1 VDSLSEYGK
10 IRMRTIALGKGVPCR
25 EELSPEWAGTND
37 EMTTAI
43 AQKPAEQ
50 LKPAPNQEWAPRIWE
65 GCDFFAWLRLLARNH
80 CAVHWSYWYIAT
92 IITVISFVHTI
103 LRYVQT
109 AVYGRRV
116 ARTTLRQAPLFII
129 GHWRTGTTFLHE
141 LLILDER
148 HTYPNTYECFEPNHF
163 LLTERFF
170 TRWLSFLMPSRR
182 PMDNVQAG
190 WERPQEDEFALCMM
204 GQPSPYLTVAF
215 PNHPPQYSQYLDL
228 EGLPPAALAGWK
240 RAFLHFVQLL
250 TFKDP
255 RRLILKSPPHSC
267 RIKVLLELFPDARFV
282 HIVRDPYVLF
292 PSTVNLWKS
301 LYNTHGLQKP
311 TFDGLDEY
319 VYETFNRI
327 YDGLEKGRKLVQP
340 ERFYELHYEDL
351 VRDPVGKLKALYEHL
366 ELGGFD
372 ELLPRLEKHLA
383 QNAGYETNRYD
394 LSPEVRAEITRR
406 WGKVI
411 RQYGYA
417 VRT

>member
-1 VDSLSEYGK
+1 M
-10 IRMRTIALGKGVPCR
+10 I
-25 EELSPEWAGTND
+25 
-37 EMTTAI
+37 
-43 AQKPAEQ
+43 
-50 LKPAPNQEWAPRIWE
+50 
-65 GCDFFAWLRLLARNH
+65 
-80 CAVHWSYWYIAT
+80 
-92 IITVISFVHTI
+92 
-103 LRYVQT
+103 
-109 AVYGRRV
+109 
-116 ARTTLRQAPLFII
+116 
-129 GHWRTGTTFLHE
+129 
-141 LLILDER
+141 
-148 HTYPNTYECFEPNHF
+148 
-163 LLTERFF
+163 
-170 TRWLSFLMPSRR
+170 
-182 PMDNVQAG
+182 
-190 WERPQEDEFALCMM
+190 